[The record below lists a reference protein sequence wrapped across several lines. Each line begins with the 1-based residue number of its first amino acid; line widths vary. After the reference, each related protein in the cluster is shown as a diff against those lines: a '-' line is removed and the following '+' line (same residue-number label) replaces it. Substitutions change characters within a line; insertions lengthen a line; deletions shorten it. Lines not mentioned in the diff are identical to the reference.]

1 VVLGIEPSSEG
12 YSLRKAPYNLKK
24 IPIPTDMQA
33 ETQKHNT
40 YEKQSNMT
48 LPKLSNSSI
57 TEFKDIEKVKMLDKK
72 F

>member
-12 YSLRKAPYNLKK
+12 YSLRKAPYNL
-24 IPIPTDMQA
+24 
-33 ETQKHNT
+33 KHNT